1 MEPCRRIIPTFI
13 LLSLVVASTASG
25 SEPNERIEING
36 DYRYALREPEPLG
49 EAQSMACREAW
60 RLAVVHSPLYQE
72 QTASVFDPALLE
84 GLAYTLAADQVQD
97 QQIVEETQRG
107 RTIRCRVH
115 GYLPAQETVRTIRTQ
130 LAGSPTQGA
139 EQNRVLR
146 ILSSKEERGY
156 VYVQFQALKRL
167 DWLNTAYPGTLR
179 ESADIMVDFYDRA
192 GLLLRADRYPARQ
205 AGSGQS
211 VLNPGMLGLLKLPAP
226 LGTATYRVWVV
237 Q

>member
-1 MEPCRRIIPTFI
+1 MESRRRIIPTFI
-13 LLSLVVASTASG
+13 LLSLVAASTASG

-36 DYRYALREPEPLG
+36 DYRYALREPEPLQ

-72 QTASVFDPALLE
+72 QTASVFEPALLQ
-84 GLAYTLAADQVQD
+84 GLAYSLAAGQVQD
-97 QQIVEETQRG
+97 QQIVEQTQRG

-115 GYLPAQETVRTIRTQ
+115 GYLPAQETARTIRTQ
-130 LAGSPTQGA
+130 LAGSPAQGA
-139 EQNRVLR
+139 EQNRALR